1 MMPAIFACS
10 LACTVLFAVFAG
22 PAIRKNPWVC
32 YVPAVVLMAMYWV
45 GAAGMLP
52 QGLREIAFLLMQKG
66 TLAMAL
72 FTVVMFVG
80 VFPRGSKARLR
91 LGAARA
97 ELSIAACLMICGHMV
112 AYAASY
118 VPRAFTV
125 GFSNPFVVAGL
136 LLAVVLAVLTAVLG
150 VTSLSRVK
158 ARMAAAAWTRVQKLA
173 YVFYGASYAHV
184 LAMLLPSALGGGI
197 AALQGVV
204 VYTTV
209 FAAYAALRIARA
221 VADRAQRSGRA

>member
-32 YVPAVVLMAMYWV
+32 YVPAVVLMAMYWA

-173 YVFYGASYAHV
+173 YVVRACARDAFAECARRGHRR
-184 LAMLLPSALGGGI
+184 LARRCRVYDGVCGVCCVAYRARRGRPRSA
-197 AALQGVV
+197 
-204 VYTTV
+204 
-209 FAAYAALRIARA
+209 
-221 VADRAQRSGRA
+221 